1 MNAFNIEMNQIMPEI
16 KYKTL
21 QFQLVKEG
29 ANLTDIRSSLNRTII
44 ELNIQVSFFL
54 QTKNLKY

>member
-1 MNAFNIEMNQIMPEI
+1 
-16 KYKTL
+16 L

-44 ELNIQVSFFL
+44 ELNIQVSFSYK
-54 QTKNLKY
+54 QRI